1 MRGRVRVGGEVA
13 MKSACCSFTHPLT
26 PSRQGRGDIIEGFNL
41 SFEVN
46 HNRIY
51 FMMIREILKYIKFV
65 MAVIYLVISAV
76 VDASAADYASSG
88 QRQSADIAMVLFRGI
103 TRAENGFID
112 TLKKSPEFDVKV
124 KIFDTAQDPAKLQ
137 EVIGQL
143 EKSRF
148 RLIYVFGTTVTQQ
161 VMKRIKET
169 PIVFNIVQRP
179 IEAGII
185 KGWNNSGNN
194 VTGASNY
201 VSMQSA
207 FKTIGM
213 LMHIHYLGFIY
224 YANDP
229 ATGYQK
235 KDILEQQRNFSFSLL
250 DLPIESKE
258 TISNTIKKLLDEK
271 PEAVMIPSDSFI
283 KANADAIIPLLNKHR
298 IPSIVIIPE
307 MVRENGAL
315 LALGPDYYTLG
326 ELAAENAIEIL
337 RGRKPSELPIK
348 RVTHLNLVI
357 NQRTAD
363 KLGITIPLQLLRL
376 SEIVR

>member
-1 MRGRVRVGGEVA
+1 MV
-13 MKSACCSFTHPLT
+13 
-26 PSRQGRGDIIEGFNL
+26 
-41 SFEVN
+41 
-46 HNRIY
+46 
-51 FMMIREILKYIKFV
+51 REILKYMKFV
-65 MAVIYLVISAV
+65 TALFFVVISAV
-76 VDASAADYASSG
+76 VDASAGGYAASG

-143 EKSRF
+143 EKSRY
-148 RLIYVFGTTVTQQ
+148 RLIYVFGTTVAQQ
-161 VMKRIKET
+161 VTKRIKNT

-185 KGWNNSGNN
+185 KGWNSSGNN

-207 FKTIGM
+207 FKTVGM
-213 LMHIHYLGFIY
+213 LMHIHNLGFMY
-224 YANDP
+224 YASDP

-235 KDILEQQRNFSFSLL
+235 TDILEQQRNFSFSLL

-357 NQRTAD
+357 NQQTAD